1 MRHGRAKQARK
12 TLQFFQRSIGLRPP
26 YPVLVDGTFVVA
38 FFSHKLPMAT
48 RVERLL
54 QTQALH
60 WLTTR
65 SVVEE
70 LATLANKTTDAEMSV
85 VLRESHAWVQQHC
98 RVVESGL
105 ASAAATQPLD
115 TTTASA
121 ATDKGKNNN
130 KKDAAKNKQE
140 ELSDA
145 SRDMLAVLKD
155 CNGIMA
161 ANSPSDPTSSSDDHD
176 KVSSPLLL
184 ASQDEA
190 LLHAARQTG
199 SVPVIRLAR
208 GTVLLL
214 EQPSSVAQQHASA
227 EERQKWTVR
236 GSLQEQE
243 KVLVHLVK
251 QQERQQ
257 QKPQQQGDNSGGP
270 YARTSRYKRKAKGP
284 NPLSCK
290 SKKKKST

>member
-26 YPVLVDGTFVVA
+26 FPVLVDGTFVVA

-54 QTQALH
+54 QTHALH
-60 WLTTR
+60 WLTTQ
-65 SVVEE
+65 SVVDE
-70 LATLANKTTDAEMSV
+70 LATLADKTTDAEMAV
-85 VLRESHAWVQQHC
+85 VLREAHEWVQQHC
-98 RVVESGL
+98 RVVASEL
-105 ASAAATQPLD
+105 VSAAAAPPLD
-115 TTTASA
+115 TATQSAS
-121 ATDKGKNNN
+121 TSKSKNNH
-130 KKDAAKNKQE
+130 KKDTAKNKLE

-145 SRDMLAVLKD
+145 SRDMLAVLTD
-155 CNGIMA
+155 CNGILA
-161 ANSPSDPTSSSDDHD
+161 SNGGDHGSRGD
-176 KVSSPLLL
+176 NHEKVSSPLLL

-190 LLHAARQTG
+190 LLHAARQAGT
-199 SVPVIRLAR
+199 VPVIRLAR

-214 EQPSSVAQQHASA
+214 EQPSSVAQRQASA

-243 KVLVHLVK
+243 KVLVDLVK

-257 QKPQQQGDNSGGP
+257 QKSQQQGEQSGGAF
-270 YARTSRYKRKAKGP
+270 ARTSRYKRKAKGP

-290 SKKKKST
+290 SKKKKSS